1 MAAMKATFKPDFL
14 VHDIAGEQILIG
26 GGEQI
31 NFSKMLMLN
40 DTATS
45 LITRLQQ
52 TENATSEE
60 LARCLTEEYNV
71 AYAEAL
77 ADTEELLKQ
86 LETLGVVSLS
96 H

>member
-1 MAAMKATFKPDFL
+1 MKATLKKDFL
-14 VHDIAGEQILIG
+14 IRNIAGENVLIG
-26 GGEQI
+26 CGEQVD
-31 NFSKMLMLN
+31 FSKMLMLN

-71 AYAEAL
+71 TYAEAL